1 MLRGVKACWL
11 LYIHLHGHRGGC
23 MRWIA
28 KAKRNREAPG
38 VPAVLGGPNVLGSGC
53 GIGSVCAL

>member
-1 MLRGVKACWL
+1 
-11 LYIHLHGHRGGC
+11 